1 MCIRDRGLP
10 VVLDFG
16 LWTRA
21 DRQEARDYFAR
32 LSIPTKLYY
41 LYADEAV
48 RKARVLQRNQQVRQ
62 GLDQSYT
69 IDEDMD
75 LAFSARFEPPAPEEN
90 ALLVR
95 TD

>member
-1 MCIRDRGLP
+1 M
-10 VVLDFG
+10 
-16 LWTRA
+16 
-21 DRQEARDYFAR
+21 
-32 LSIPTKLYY
+32 
-41 LYADEAV
+41 
-48 RKARVLQRNQQVRQ
+48 RKARVLQRNQRVRQ